1 MRFMRYR
8 WLFNLLL
15 LIILI
20 TSLVILLHPA
30 SNKESVEL
38 SDDQRTLSSFK
49 MVDDIPLY
57 VMTYYGDYGF
67 DDYLE
72 RGLASIELP
81 RLSPTHAWACTT
93 FSASSPDSDAL
104 LGRNFDWY
112 DHPALLLFTD
122 PPEAYASVTMVD
134 LHYLGF
140 YKDQEPS
147 TPAMDAL
154 LDTPYWAFDGMNE
167 QGLAIGMMAVS
178 QADPPLDPDKVTISS
193 LEAIR
198 LMLDYAKDVDEAIA
212 LLDQY
217 NLDFIGGP
225 PLHYLISDRNGN
237 STIVEFLD
245 GEMILLENE
254 DPWQVSTNFILSTE
268 KPQGSN
274 SSCWR
279 YNQAYQDLRDA
290 EGDISSEEAMKILES
305 VAQPNTLWSI
315 VYDQENGEIDLAVG
329 RDFRHIHQFNLNS
342 PPE

>member
-15 LIILI
+15 LILLV
-20 TSLVILLHPA
+20 TGLVILLYPS
-30 SNKESVEL
+30 SNEENVTL

-49 MVDDIPLY
+49 KVDDFPLY

-72 RGLASIELP
+72 QGLTSFELT
-81 RLSPTHAWACTT
+81 RLSPTRAWACTT
-93 FSASSPDSDAL
+93 FYASSPDSDAL

-140 YKDQEPS
+140 SIDQEPT
-147 TPAMDAL
+147 TPAMDTL
-154 LDTPYWAFDGMNE
+154 LDAPYWAFDGMNE
-167 QGLAIGMMAVS
+167 HGLAIGMMAVS

-225 PLHYLISDRNGN
+225 PLHYLISDKNGN
-237 STIVEFLD
+237 STVVEFLN
-245 GEMILLENE
+245 GEMISLENK
-254 DPWQVSTNFILSTE
+254 DPWQVSTNFILSIE

-279 YNQAYQDLRDA
+279 YNQAYHDLQDAD
-290 EGDISSEEAMKILES
+290 GNISSEEAMTILES

-315 VYDQENGEIDLAVG
+315 VYNQENGQIDLAVG
-329 RDFRHIHQFNLNS
+329 RDYRHIHQFNLNS
-342 PPE
+342 PPK